1 MPVECVVT
9 SGIHDSN
16 SSLLP
21 YLITEKEDFV
31 LNSTGTWCVAMRPSD
46 STRLDQDQIGKTVFY
61 NFDVFKNPVKTC
73 IFPGGMEFEKY
84 YEILR
89 KIHGS
94 ACQPEINKEL
104 YGALLKQ
111 ADTFILPSILE
122 GTGIFPDQNAR
133 AVEKGENFQ
142 FHDIVEGNHVPEFFK
157 DLPTADAV
165 LNISLAIQ
173 SAISIEHTGYASG
186 NKIFIEGGFTGN
198 IPYLSLLA
206 DLLPGSEMY
215 SSSMPEATATG
226 AAILAL
232 AALDGRSPEKLVLKP
247 HIETTK
253 YLPNLKLDCSR
264 YREQFL
270 QLLT

>member
-1 MPVECVVT
+1 
-9 SGIHDSN
+9 
-16 SSLLP
+16 
-21 YLITEKEDFV
+21 
-31 LNSTGTWCVAMRPSD
+31 MRPSD
-46 STRLDQDQIGKTVFY
+46 STRLDLDQIGKTVFY

-84 YEILR
+84 HEILR

-94 ACQPEINKEL
+94 TRQPEINKEL
-104 YGALLKQ
+104 YAAILRL

-133 AVEKGENFQ
+133 AVEKGEIFQ
-142 FHDIVEGNHVPEFFK
+142 FHDIVEGKHVPEFFK

-247 HIETTK
+247 HIETSK
-253 YLPNLKLDCSR
+253 YVPNLKLDCSR